1 MADYLVTKSNIEEA
15 TELVASHIDKIL
27 EEGGEAKVAVTKKS
41 NGTWPMLKLWR
52 AWMKQIC
59 DHLNRNGRY
68 MPLYIDANG
77 VAQGRRPMTPDD
89 CHEAYSHLALGSN
102 DNGVRF
108 SWALSEGDNVASTGQ
123 RLRAM
128 DKIWLWA
135 LEEGIP
141 LINPQDSEYNKMQD
155 RANGQ

>member
-1 MADYLVTKSNIEEA
+1 VAEYLINKSNIEEA
-15 TELVASHIDKIL
+15 TIAVADHIDKVL
-27 EEGGEAKVAVTKKS
+27 ADGGEAKVVVTKKS

-59 DHLNRNGRY
+59 DHLNANGRY

-77 VAQGRRPMTPDD
+77 IAQGKRPMTPED
-89 CHEAYSHLALGSN
+89 CHHAYSHLALGS
-102 DNGVRF
+102 DENGNRL
-108 SWALSEGDNVASTGQ
+108 SWALSDGDNIADTGQ

-135 LEEGIP
+135 TGEGIP
-141 LINPQDSEYNKMQD
+141 LINPQDSEYNKIQD
-155 RANGQ
+155 KCDA